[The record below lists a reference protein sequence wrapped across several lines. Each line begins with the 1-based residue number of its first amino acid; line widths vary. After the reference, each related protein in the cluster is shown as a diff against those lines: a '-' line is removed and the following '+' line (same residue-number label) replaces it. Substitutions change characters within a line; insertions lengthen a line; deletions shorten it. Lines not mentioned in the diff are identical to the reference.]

1 MRIIIEIIIIVA
13 LVAWIIDAQIKIGRL
28 RAALAKAY
36 VEQMQTYNMLN
47 ATIDNLNQTMSGFL
61 DGDFVQNDQRS
72 E

>member
-13 LVAWIIDAQIKIGRL
+13 LIAWIIDAQIKIGRL